1 MLHHLDESLELFLR
15 DRVPL
20 GVREIDVAF
29 DAPDQTWAGTI
40 SRPTVNVF
48 LYDLQRSVTRAVA
61 GQEVIEQH
69 GATVRRMAPTFV
81 DCRYLVSTWTS
92 EPRDSHQLLGALL
105 RAVISH
111 REIPPAYLSGP
122 LAEAPQAPRLALA
135 SVAQRDQQH
144 AQLWPALEGQLHPA
158 LDLVVTVAI
167 EPSLS
172 QPAGP
177 PIEGLELIS
186 AAMSPSDGGGSGSG
200 GGFPGARRRMVAGR
214 THPDASGAVVSS
226 PRGTSVVNG
235 AGSFLVAA
243 QTGDQLILHTEPQRT
258 VTVPAMGG
266 VEL

>member
-61 GQEVIEQH
+61 GQEVVEQH
-69 GATVRRMAPTFV
+69 GTTARRMAPTFV
-81 DCRYLVSTWTS
+81 DCRYLVTTWTTD
-92 EPRDSHQLLGALL
+92 PRDSHQLLGALL

-111 REIPPAYLSGP
+111 REIPAPYLGGP

-135 SVAQRDQQH
+135 SVPQRDQQH

-167 EPSLS
+167 EPSVS
-172 QPAGP
+172 QPMGP
-177 PIEGLELIS
+177 PIEGLELVT
-186 AAMSPSDGGGSGSG
+186 
-200 GGFPGARRRMVAGR
+200 GASSRRMVAGR
-214 THPDASGAVVSS
+214 TDPSASGARVSS
-226 PRGTSVVNG
+226 PRGSAVVNG
-235 AGSFLVAA
+235 AGSFLVAG
-243 QTGDQLILHTEPQRT
+243 QEGDRLTLHTEPQRT
-258 VTVPAMGG
+258 ATVPAVGG

>member
-61 GQEVIEQH
+61 GQEVVEQH
-69 GATVRRMAPTFV
+69 GTTVRRMAPTFV
-81 DCRYLVSTWTS
+81 DCRYLVSTWTTD
-92 EPRDSHQLLGALL
+92 PRDSHQLLGALL

-111 REIPPAYLSGP
+111 REIPAAFLGGP

-167 EPSLS
+167 EPAVS
-172 QPAGP
+172 QPVGP
-177 PIEGLELIS
+177 PVEGLEL
-186 AAMSPSDGGGSGSG
+186 ATAGLNGGGLAGRS
-200 GGFPGARRRMVAGR
+200 RMVAGR
-214 THPDASGAVVSS
+214 IDPAAAGARVTS
-226 PRGTSVVNG
+226 PRGAATVNG

-243 QTGDQLILHTEPQRT
+243 EAGDELVVHIEPPRRA
-258 VTVPAMGG
+258 VVPPQGG
-266 VEL
+266 VQL